1 MKDNKYICDE
11 EKSFREEHF
20 DYRRVVVNNLV
31 LFVHKSRSLEER
43 PFYSVTL
50 FEPYNFSHVFV
61 FSLNT
66 SEENYVDAAILA
78 YRQIKGKW
86 CFSSDNLIVKE
97 YIK

>member
-1 MKDNKYICDE
+1 MSDN

-31 LFVHKSRSLEER
+31 LFVHKNKTQESYQS
-43 PFYSVTL
+43 YSVTL
-50 FEPYNFSHVFV
+50 FEPYNFSNVFE
-61 FSLNT
+61 FSLD
-66 SEENYVDAAILA
+66 ENEDNYSSAAMLA
-78 YRQIKGKW
+78 YRHIKEKW

>member
-1 MKDNKYICDE
+1 MKDN

-31 LFVHKSRSLEER
+31 FFVHKNRNLEER
-43 PFYSVTL
+43 PSYSVTL
-50 FEPYNFSHVFV
+50 FEPYSFSHVFV

-66 SEENYVDAAILA
+66 SEENYTDAAMLA
-78 YRQIKGKW
+78 YLEFKERY
-86 CFSSDNLIVKE
+86 FSSDNLIVKE